1 MFERNALEWLR
12 NWRIRED
19 RKPLIIRGARQV
31 GKTSLVN
38 MFAREFDCYL
48 KFNLDDNNDLN
59 LFKKEMSV
67 QELFTLMLAS
77 RNKQRIN
84 KATLV
89 FIDEIQNSPIAIKM
103 LRYFYEELPDV
114 FVIAAGS
121 LLETML
127 DRNKQVSFPVGR
139 VEYMVVRPCTFD
151 EFLGAMGE
159 TSLCHMVRDAD
170 VPEPLHYRVMNL
182 FNRFSLI
189 GGMPQAVSR
198 YSSSNDIIAL
208 DSVYQSLLTGYL
220 DDTEKYAQ
228 SETMRNVIRH
238 IITNGWTQD
247 DEQITFD
254 HFAASNYKSREV
266 GEAMRTIQKTMLLE
280 LVYPSV
286 ETSLPLVPDM
296 KKRPRLM
303 WLDIGLVNYAAGVQS
318 ELYQVDDLNDAWRG
332 KVAEHI
338 VGQELIGNNYNYLEK
353 RSFWVR
359 DSKNAQAEL
368 DYLFNSRKFGLIPIE
383 VKSGTNAHL
392 KSLQEFM
399 FDSPCRFAIR
409 FWNKPA
415 QIDPIHIERK
425 DKSGDVVKSK
435 DYSLYS
441 LPYYYAGS
449 IERFLLRLSEQVLF
463 DNRTSIK

>member
-1 MFERNALEWLR
+1 MFERNALEWLH
-12 NWRIRED
+12 NWRDRQD
-19 RKPLIIRGARQV
+19 RKPLVIRGARQV

-38 MFAREFDCYL
+38 MFASEFDCYL
-48 KFNLDDNNDLN
+48 KFNLDDSNDLH
-59 LFKKEMSV
+59 LFAKEMSV
-67 QELFTLMLAS
+67 KELYMLMLAS
-77 RNKQRIN
+77 RNKR
-84 KATLV
+84 KTDKSTLV

-103 LRYFYEELPDV
+103 LRYFYEELPEV
-114 FVIAAGS
+114 YVIAAGS

-139 VEYMVVRPCTFD
+139 VEYMVLRPCTFD
-151 EFLGAMGE
+151 EFLGAIGE
-159 TSLCHMVRDAD
+159 TSLRQMVRDAN
-170 VPEPLHYRVMNL
+170 VQEPLHPKVINL
-182 FNRFSLI
+182 FNRYSLV
-189 GGMPQAVSR
+189 GGMPQAVSH
-198 YSSSNDIIAL
+198 YSLHNDIIAL

-238 IITNGWTQD
+238 IITNGWTQN

-266 GEAMRTIQKTMLLE
+266 GEAMRTIQKTLLLE

-318 ELYQVDDLNDAWRG
+318 ELYQVEDLNDAWRG

-353 RSFWVR
+353 RTFWVR
-359 DSKNAQAEL
+359 DSRNAQAEL

-392 KSLQEFM
+392 RSLQEFM

-409 FWNKPA
+409 FWNKPV
-415 QIDPIHIERK
+415 QCDTVHIERK
-425 DKSGDVVKSK
+425 DKAGNIEKSK
-435 DYSLYS
+435 EYILYS
-441 LPYYYAGS
+441 LPYYYAGH
-449 IERFLLRLSEQVLF
+449 IERFLDRIQR
-463 DNRTSIK
+463 DM